1 MFSRV
6 MERELKRKAESW
18 LDEGTDEAL
27 RPRQAP
33 KTSLSA
39 VVDNLRQLE
48 EAIPWSNVV
57 SSWEYKQRDF
67 TSGWMSS
74 RQMRCPVPLRS
85 AVA

>member
-39 VVDNLRQLE
+39 VVAKPFANPNMACSE
-48 EAIPWSNVV
+48 TPTFIN
-57 SSWEYKQRDF
+57 
-67 TSGWMSS
+67 
-74 RQMRCPVPLRS
+74 
-85 AVA
+85 